1 MAHDND
7 PLVPAEMQS
16 VQHVRIRLTVTVSM
30 LRGLLAFLDRKGYS
44 YRVEYGNEQS

>member
-16 VQHVRIRLTVTVSM
+16 IQHVRIRLTVTVSM
-30 LRGLLAFLDRKGYS
+30 LRGLLTWLDRNGYS
-44 YRVEYGNEQS
+44 YMVEYENEQS